1 MFLVIKIKKTSNL
14 CIQNILW
21 KEIWIWFEHEKQEKH
36 EEKWSKTRKK
46 KNMTFV
52 IAFKVTV
59 VYILMFQFQT
69 WHVLEALV
77 RVFATF
83 FFFAWA
89 DVTLLSCNDWS
100 NEYSQAKVELKLLR
114 YPEMSIMVRIYYLTL
129 LMWCY
134 NFEQRNLAWVKFD

>member
-1 MFLVIKIKKTSNL
+1 MKNKKNMKK
-14 CIQNILW
+14 N
-21 KEIWIWFEHEKQEKH
+21 EVKH
-36 EEKWSKTRKK
+36 EK

-83 FFFAWA
+83 FFFFA
-89 DVTLLSCNDWS
+89 
-100 NEYSQAKVELKLLR
+100 
-114 YPEMSIMVRIYYLTL
+114 
-129 LMWCY
+129 
-134 NFEQRNLAWVKFD
+134 

>member
-1 MFLVIKIKKTSNL
+1 MKKN
-14 CIQNILW
+14 
-21 KEIWIWFEHEKQEKH
+21 EVKH
-36 EEKWSKTRKK
+36 EK

-83 FFFAWA
+83 FFFFA
-89 DVTLLSCNDWS
+89 
-100 NEYSQAKVELKLLR
+100 
-114 YPEMSIMVRIYYLTL
+114 
-129 LMWCY
+129 
-134 NFEQRNLAWVKFD
+134 